1 LLLENKPIE
10 VRTRRLAR
18 PSDEEL
24 VNRTLAGDR
33 TAFDQLIRQY
43 QRQGVAV
50 SYRLVG
56 NAHDALEVTQEA
68 FLKAYLGLRSLRQPR
83 AFGGWLM
90 RIVSN
95 LSLNLRRGRGVRRHS
110 SLEQTPCDELRVMLP
125 AGGASSRADPFRRTA
140 SAEMGQRLHAALQQL
155 PQKQRLAISMF
166 TLEGLPQKQVAAALG
181 CSVEAVKWHV
191 FQGRQKLKKLLKEY
205 L

>member
-1 LLLENKPIE
+1 LENKPIE
-10 VRTRRLAR
+10 VQTRRLAR

-24 VNRTLAGDR
+24 VKRTLAGDR

-43 QRQGVAV
+43 QRQAVAV

-56 NAHDALEVTQEA
+56 NAHDALELTQEA

-95 LSLNLRRGRGVRRHS
+95 LSLNLRRGRGVRRHG

-125 AGGASSRADPFRRTA
+125 AGGASSCADPFRRTA